1 MKQRTFT
8 MLKPDAVKRRLTG
21 EILARFEK
29 RGLKIVAA
37 KTLMISDD
45 LAKTH
50 YGEHSDKPFFGDL
63 ISYITSGP
71 VFAMVLEGDDV
82 ISMVRKMVGATN
94 PKEAAVGTI
103 RGDFAIDTG
112 RNIVHASDSE
122 ESAEREINLFFDESE
137 FCDYELPDEDII
149 YEEP

>member
-21 EILARFEK
+21 EILTRFEK
-29 RGLKIVAA
+29 RGLKVIAA
-37 KTLMISDD
+37 KTLMISED

-50 YGEHSDKPFFGDL
+50 YGEHSDKPFFNDL

-82 ISMVRKMVGATN
+82 ISLVRKMVGATN
-94 PKEAAVGTI
+94 PKEADIGTI
-103 RGDFAIDTG
+103 RGDYGIDTG

-122 ESAEREINLFFDESE
+122 ESAQREINLFFDETE
-137 FCDYELPDEDII
+137 FCEYELPDEDII

>member
-21 EILARFEK
+21 EILTRFEK
-29 RGLKIVAA
+29 RGLKVIAA
-37 KTLMISDD
+37 KTLMISED

-50 YGEHSDKPFFGDL
+50 YGEHSDKPFFNDL

-82 ISMVRKMVGATN
+82 ISLVRKMVGATN
-94 PKEAAVGTI
+94 PKEADIGTI
-103 RGDFAIDTG
+103 RGDYGIDTG

-122 ESAEREINLFFDESE
+122 ESAQREINLLFDETE

>member
-21 EILARFEK
+21 EILTRFEK
-29 RGLKIVAA
+29 RGLKVIAA
-37 KTLMISDD
+37 KTLMISED

-50 YGEHSDKPFFGDL
+50 YGEHSDKPVFNDL

-82 ISMVRKMVGATN
+82 ISLVRKMVGATN
-94 PKEAAVGTI
+94 PKEADIGTI
-103 RGDFAIDTG
+103 RGDYGIDTG

-122 ESAEREINLFFDESE
+122 ESAQREINLFFDETE

>member
-21 EILARFEK
+21 EILTRFEK
-29 RGLKIVAA
+29 RGLKVIAA
-37 KTLMISDD
+37 KTLMISED

-50 YGEHSDKPFFGDL
+50 YGEHSDKPFFNDL
-63 ISYITSGP
+63 ISNITSGP

-82 ISMVRKMVGATN
+82 ISLVRKMVGATN
-94 PKEAAVGTI
+94 PKEADIGTI
-103 RGDFAIDTG
+103 RGDYGIDTG

-122 ESAEREINLFFDESE
+122 ESAQREINLFFDETE

>member
-21 EILARFEK
+21 EILTRFEK
-29 RGLKIVAA
+29 RGLKVIAA
-37 KTLMISDD
+37 KTLMISED

-50 YGEHSDKPFFGDL
+50 YGEHSDKPFFNDL

-82 ISMVRKMVGATN
+82 ISLVRKMVGATN
-94 PKEAAVGTI
+94 PKEADIGTI
-103 RGDFAIDTG
+103 RGDYGIDTG

-122 ESAEREINLFFDESE
+122 ESAQREINLFFDETE

>member
-21 EILARFEK
+21 EILSRFEK
-29 RGLKIVAA
+29 RGMKVIAA

-50 YGEHSDKPFFGDL
+50 YGEHIDKPFFDDL
-63 ISYITSGP
+63 VSYITSGP
-71 VFAMVLEGDDV
+71 VLAMVLEGDDV
-82 ISMVRKMVGATN
+82 INQVRDMVGATN
-94 PKEAAVGTI
+94 PLEAAVGTI
-103 RGDFAIDTG
+103 RGDYAMDTG

-122 ESAEREINLFFDESE
+122 ESAKREIALFFDEEE
-137 FCDYELPDEDII
+137 FCDYTLPDEDII

>member
-8 MLKPDAVKRRLTG
+8 MLKPDAIKRRLTG
-21 EILARFEK
+21 EILTRFEK
-29 RGLKIVAA
+29 RGLKVIAA
-37 KTLMISDD
+37 KTLMISED

-50 YGEHSDKPFFGDL
+50 YGEHSDKPFFNDL

-82 ISMVRKMVGATN
+82 ISLVRKMVGATN
-94 PKEAAVGTI
+94 PKEADIGTI
-103 RGDFAIDTG
+103 RGDYGIDTG

-122 ESAEREINLFFDESE
+122 ESAQREINLFFDETE

>member
-21 EILARFEK
+21 EILTRFEK
-29 RGLKIVAA
+29 RGLKVIAA
-37 KTLMISDD
+37 KTLMISED

-50 YGEHSDKPFFGDL
+50 YGEHSDKPFFNDL

-71 VFAMVLEGDDV
+71 VFAMVLEGDDI
-82 ISMVRKMVGATN
+82 ISLVRKMVGATN
-94 PKEAAVGTI
+94 PKEADIGTI
-103 RGDFAIDTG
+103 RGDYGIDTG

-122 ESAEREINLFFDESE
+122 ESAQREINLFFDETE

>member
-50 YGEHSDKPFFGDL
+50 YGEHSEKPFFGDL

-103 RGDFAIDTG
+103 RGDYAIDTG

>member
-103 RGDFAIDTG
+103 RGDYAIDTG

>member
-37 KTLMISDD
+37 KTLMISDE

-50 YGEHSDKPFFGDL
+50 YGEHSDKPFFNDL
-63 ISYITSGP
+63 ITYITSGP

-94 PKEAAVGTI
+94 PKEADIGTI
-103 RGDFAIDTG
+103 RGDYAIDTG

-137 FCDYELPDEDII
+137 FCDYTLPDEDII

>member
-21 EILARFEK
+21 EILTRFEK
-29 RGLKIVAA
+29 RGLKVIAA
-37 KTLMISDD
+37 TLMISED

-50 YGEHSDKPFFGDL
+50 YGEHSDKPFFNDL

-82 ISMVRKMVGATN
+82 ISLVRKMVGATN
-94 PKEAAVGTI
+94 PKEADIGTI
-103 RGDFAIDTG
+103 RGDYGIDTG

-122 ESAEREINLFFDESE
+122 ESAQREINLFFDETE

>member
-21 EILARFEK
+21 EILTRFEK
-29 RGLKIVAA
+29 RGLKVIAA
-37 KTLMISDD
+37 KTLMISED

-50 YGEHSDKPFFGDL
+50 YGEHSDKPFFNDL

-71 VFAMVLEGDDV
+71 VFAMVLDGDDV
-82 ISMVRKMVGATN
+82 ISLVIKMVGATN
-94 PKEAAVGTI
+94 PKEADIGTI
-103 RGDFAIDTG
+103 RGDYGIDTG

-122 ESAEREINLFFDESE
+122 ESAQREINLFFDETE

>member
-21 EILARFEK
+21 EILTRFEK
-29 RGLKIVAA
+29 RGLKVIAA

-50 YGEHSDKPFFGDL
+50 YGEHSDKPFFNDL

-82 ISMVRKMVGATN
+82 ISLVRKMVGATN
-94 PKEAAVGTI
+94 PKEADVGTI
-103 RGDFAIDTG
+103 RGDYGIDTG
-112 RNIVHASDSE
+112 RNIIHASDSE
-122 ESAEREINLFFDESE
+122 ESAQREINLFFDESE

>member
-1 MKQRTFT
+1 MRQRTFA

-21 EILARFEK
+21 KILSRFEE
-29 RGLKIVAA
+29 RGIKIIAA
-37 KTLMISDD
+37 KTLMISEE

-50 YGEHSDKPFFGDL
+50 YGEHSEKPFFNDL

-82 ISMVRKMVGATN
+82 ISLVRKMVGATN
-94 PKEAAVGTI
+94 PKEADVGTI
-103 RGDFAIDTG
+103 RGDYAIDLG
-112 RNIVHASDSE
+112 RNVIHASDSE
-122 ESAEREINLFFDESE
+122 ESAVREIGLFFDESE

-149 YEEP
+149 YE

>member
-8 MLKPDAVKRRLTG
+8 MLKPGAVKRRLTG
-21 EILARFEK
+21 EILTRFEK
-29 RGLKIVAA
+29 RGLKVIAA
-37 KTLMISDD
+37 KTLMISED

-50 YGEHSDKPFFGDL
+50 YGEHSDKPFFNDL

-82 ISMVRKMVGATN
+82 ISLVRKMVGATN
-94 PKEAAVGTI
+94 PKEADIGTI
-103 RGDFAIDTG
+103 RGDYGIDTG

-122 ESAEREINLFFDESE
+122 ESAQREINLFFDETE

>member
-1 MKQRTFT
+1 MRQRTFT

-21 EILARFEK
+21 KILTRFEE
-29 RGLKIVAA
+29 RGLKVIAA
-37 KTLMISDD
+37 KTLMISED
-45 LAKTH
+45 LAKEH
-50 YGEHSDKPFFGDL
+50 YGEHSDKPFFADL

-82 ISMVRKMVGATN
+82 IAQVRQMVGATN

-103 RGDFAIDTG
+103 RGDFAIDLG
-112 RNIVHASDSE
+112 RNVVHASDSE
-122 ESAEREINLFFDESE
+122 QSAEREINLFFDESE
-137 FCDYELPDEDII
+137 FCDYTLPDEDII

>member
-8 MLKPDAVKRRLTG
+8 MLKPDTVKRRLTG
-21 EILARFEK
+21 EILTRFEK
-29 RGLKIVAA
+29 RGLKVIAA
-37 KTLMISDD
+37 KTLMISED

-50 YGEHSDKPFFGDL
+50 YGEHSDKPFFNDL

-82 ISMVRKMVGATN
+82 ISLVRKMVGATN
-94 PKEAAVGTI
+94 PKEADIGTI
-103 RGDFAIDTG
+103 RGDYGIDTG

-122 ESAEREINLFFDESE
+122 ESAQREINLFFDETE